1 MTKKEIHEQE
11 QKAKRFASFS
21 NRVNN
26 LLGHVSS
33 RIPASKMKEAF
44 DNRQEAEAFAADIAR
59 LEPVGAALHEL
70 KGDAVA
76 AASKEAVDFI
86 EKVRKELE
94 EANWDIN
101 VAAPYPRYNDY
112 SNYKVMR
119 EKHNTYLRLS
129 EYVDPCYTAR
139 MGDKPHI
146 VKMSEKGMEMYIN
159 QREQAAAI
167 YYDAFIVKMVNKIGD
182 CDKVSVEGNHVW
194 SFSMLTVNKGDN
206 VEFWKTQQIY
216 NCSKFGVYFPQW
228 PSRQVKG

>member
-1 MTKKEIHEQE
+1 M
-11 QKAKRFASFS
+11 
-21 NRVNN
+21 
-26 LLGHVSS
+26 
-33 RIPASKMKEAF
+33 
-44 DNRQEAEAFAADIAR
+44 EAEAFAADIAR

-76 AASKEAVDFI
+76 AASAEAREFI

-119 EKHNTYLRLS
+119 EKHNTYLRLVENAEEGYRS
-129 EYVDPCYTAR
+129 RRPGE
-139 MGDKPHI
+139 PHI
-146 VKMSEKGMEMYIN
+146 VKMSEKGMDWYIN
-159 QREQAAAI
+159 HREQAAAI

-182 CDKVSVEGNHVW
+182 CDKVKVEGNHVW
-194 SFSMLTVNKGDN
+194 SFSMLTVNKGDV

-228 PSRQVKG
+228 PSRKVKS